1 MGKLIKVAAIELT
14 HALHLIFVFFRY
26 RGNNSLEILL
36 VDRSK
41 FGIEQVR
48 STTTRSLLTIV
59 LACQQSASTSDFLGF
74 ELQLIHRKDF
84 WRIIMSIQMN
94 DYSVVGSIP
103 IAFRTNTNSIFPSLN
118 VLTGTFYSQ
127 KGSEMTIFLT
137 FSFVSAITNRPHAL
151 TQFHNFLLTQL
162 NKWNLRKY
170 LFHPLNLITNAS
182 P

>member
-36 VDRSK
+36 VDRPK
-41 FGIEQVR
+41 FGIQQVR

-59 LACQQSASTSDFLGF
+59 LACQQSANTSDLLGF
-74 ELQLIHRKDF
+74 KLQLIHQKDF

-103 IAFRTNTNSIFPSLN
+103 IAFRINTNNIFPSLADAFKCFDGN
-118 VLTGTFYSQ
+118 FLFARRFGNDH
-127 KGSEMTIFLT
+127 FLT
-137 FSFVSAITNRPHAL
+137 FSIVNAITNRPHAL
-151 TQFHNFLLTQL
+151 TQFHNFISAT
-162 NKWNLRKY
+162 K
-170 LFHPLNLITNAS
+170 
-182 P
+182 